1 MEPWPCGS
9 SAILSM
15 LRNLRNRVLRFF
27 AIMTQSCRLWLD
39 CKFNAI
45 LKQFIRIASGLQ
57 PLAINRPRIAPNRN
71 QTGTHPNWTGAQ
83 STQNSRTAILTAII
97 TIELNCDNIWKSWGL
112 WWNCRFQAIQPQVPR
127 DCNQQ
132 SGLALFCNPSNSM
145 QSFRTDCTSIL
156 PPVTQ
161 HRPAT
166 RQSYHSPVDCGSIP
180 WIVDRLQIQC
190 NPHTIQTDCSQMQQI
205 GPGLAQIAAGLEPTQ
220 TGPGQDIGP
229 KPWQCRN
236 SLLQSWGL

>member
-1 MEPWPCGS
+1 MPTPIIAPDCDWRRQTGALALWIFCNP
-9 SAILSM
+9 LD

-83 STQNSRTAILTAII
+83 STQNSRTAILTAIF

-112 WWNCRFQAIQPQVPR
+112 WWNCRFQAIQPQVPT

-132 SGLALFCNPSNSM
+132 SRLALFCNPSQIVA
-145 QSFRTDCTSIL
+145 QS
-156 PPVTQ
+156 TQ
-161 HRPAT
+161 K
-166 RQSYHSPVDCGSIP
+166 
-180 WIVDRLQIQC
+180 RL
-190 NPHTIQTDCSQMQQI
+190 H
-205 GPGLAQIAAGLEPTQ
+205 Q
-220 TGPGQDIGP
+220 TGSQLD
-229 KPWQCRN
+229 CRTTKDCN
-236 SLLQSWGL
+236 AIARIALKLHGLQVNCGNCAP